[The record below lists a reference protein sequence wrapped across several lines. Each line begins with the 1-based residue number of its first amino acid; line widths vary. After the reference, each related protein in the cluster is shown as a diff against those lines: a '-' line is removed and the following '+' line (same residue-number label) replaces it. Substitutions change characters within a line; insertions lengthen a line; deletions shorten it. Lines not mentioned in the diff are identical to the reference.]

1 MCGVEELGVRDLV
14 IIPIF
19 VLGAGVEHPIFFF
32 GTEATLELGE
42 STATVGEVAILVLLE
57 CLTMGA
63 MF

>member
-19 VLGAGVEHPIFFF
+19 MLGAGVEHPIFFF
-32 GTEATLELGE
+32 GADETLEVGE
-42 STATVGEVAILVLLE
+42 STKTDGEVAILVLLE
-57 CLTMGA
+57 RLTVGA